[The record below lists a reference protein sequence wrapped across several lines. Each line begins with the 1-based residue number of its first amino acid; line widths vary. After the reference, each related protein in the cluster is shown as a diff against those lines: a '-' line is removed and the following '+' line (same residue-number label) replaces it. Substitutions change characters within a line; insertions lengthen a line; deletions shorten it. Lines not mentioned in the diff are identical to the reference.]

1 MRTVLS
7 IIIIIVCASI
17 LIVCHKNKTKKPIE
31 AVTPDPDEKDD
42 DTASNENVADN
53 SNLILKLNYLPGGD
67 ITKEEF
73 DKKNNTWQITSER
86 HVTDKNGIEIT
97 LSRKDMDKIVELYSK
112 LCEGNITENDNPI
125 YDGPSY
131 SLIIYTENN
140 EMLAYDWNYNH
151 QVEEV
156 YQIAEIIWEYY

>member
-7 IIIIIVCASI
+7 IIIIIVCAAI
-17 LIVCHKNKTKKPIE
+17 LIACHKNKTKKPIE
-31 AVTPDPDEKDD
+31 AVAPDPDEKDD
-42 DTASNENVADN
+42 AVDNVADD
-53 SNLILKLNYLPGGD
+53 SNLILKLNYLPGGEVS
-67 ITKEEF
+67 KEEF

-86 HVTDKNGIEIT
+86 HITDKNGVEIT

-112 LCEGNITENDNPI
+112 LCDGNITETDNTM
-125 YDGPSY
+125 YNGPFY
-131 SLIIYTENN
+131 SLIVYTENG
-140 EMLAYDWNYNH
+140 EMLAYDWNQNH